1 MPWYEY
7 SEDSQGFAQPYVT
20 VHLWHG
26 GRFVKLLAL
35 VDSGADSSLVD
46 LSFAEVLGLDRA
58 QAQEVVGGLADGSR
72 VNFFSWPDRPLELQ
86 FGVDRFPFKGQFVEF
101 PADRDA
107 DNLLGREDFFQRYI
121 VQFWDAAQLMN
132 IDTSPDY
139 PKQGD

>member
-1 MPWYEY
+1 MPWYEF

-72 VNFFSWPDRPLELQ
+72 VNFFSWPDRPLALQ
-86 FGVDRFPFKGQFVEF
+86 FGVDRFPVERKFVEV
-101 PADRDA
+101 P
-107 DNLLGREDFFQRYI
+107 
-121 VQFWDAAQLMN
+121 
-132 IDTSPDY
+132 
-139 PKQGD
+139 